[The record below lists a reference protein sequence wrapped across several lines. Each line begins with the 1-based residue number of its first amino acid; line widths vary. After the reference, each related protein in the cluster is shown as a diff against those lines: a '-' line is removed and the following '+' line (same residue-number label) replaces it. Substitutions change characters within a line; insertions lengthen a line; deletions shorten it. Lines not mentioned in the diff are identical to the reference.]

1 MQTITFIGNGQMAFS
16 IAEGLKH
23 KYHIEVVGRSMEKLD
38 AFEKRLGIRID
49 KAILEHFD
57 IGDKRVVL
65 CVKPNALEST
75 ARHLKGKAELL
86 VSVLAGTPIEKL
98 SKTIKSKAYIR
109 AMPNIAASVGASMT
123 TLTGDISHKEEAEV
137 LLRGAGEVLWL
148 ESEKA
153 LDIATALAGS
163 GPAYLAIMAEA
174 LAEGA
179 VVQGLKRDEALTLT
193 RGLFDGFAKLFATK
207 HPVEIK
213 EAVMSPGGTTA
224 AGCAALEAH
233 GLRHAS
239 ISAIR
244 EALAR
249 AKILAKES

>member
-1 MQTITFIGNGQMAFS
+1 MQTITFIGNGQMALS

-23 KYHIEVVGRSMEKLD
+23 KYHIEVVGRSTEKLD
-38 AFEKRLGIRID
+38 AFEKRLGIRVD
-49 KAILEHFD
+49 KAPLEHFD
-57 IGDKRVVL
+57 ITEKKIIL

-75 ARHLKGKAELL
+75 AKHLKGKAELL

-98 SKTIKSKAYIR
+98 SKAIKSKAIVR

-123 TLTGDISHKEEAEV
+123 TLTGDASHREEAEV
-137 LLRGAGEVLWL
+137 LLRGAGDVLWL

-153 LDIATALAGS
+153 IDIATALAGS
-163 GPAYLAIMAEA
+163 GPAYLAVMAEA
-174 LAEGA
+174 LTEGA

-193 RGLFDGFAKLFATK
+193 RGLFKGFAKLFETK

-213 EAVMSPGGTTA
+213 ESVMSPGGTTA

-233 GLRHAS
+233 GFRFAAM
-239 ISAIR
+239 SAVR
-244 EALAR
+244 EALVR
-249 AKILAKES
+249 AETLAKED